1 MAMQKRG
8 RLSEADFQKMDDNDP
23 RKKRWQ
29 QVNKKYGEQG
39 RFQDKKKAMEAARG
53 RAGGSSADT
62 TNKAARAKQLAS
74 DYATSQQDKS
84 KTASQGVQDRRQA
97 LSSRSSDRS
106 SERKDSYA
114 TAQSI
119 QQDRRRQ
126 MSSSDYSAS
135 QRQRDQQDRN
145 RGAQKRG
152 HVSEGAERMSAGS
165 MDRQTKRVDRV
176 PLSETTEV
184 ETELHSGNRPN
195 IPSRIEK
202 RQMRSENVKNRRD
215 HTYRSASK
223 ERDSSGLR
231 SDSDRRAAL
240 SGKNDRGARFIKDF
254 TSKYE
259 R

>member
-8 RLSEADFQKMDDNDP
+8 RLSEADFRKMDDNDP

-39 RFQDKKKAMEAARG
+39 KFQDNKKATESSRG
-53 RAGGSSADT
+53 
-62 TNKAARAKQLAS
+62 RAKQLAS
-74 DYATSQQDKS
+74 DYAASQQDKS
-84 KTASQGVQDRRQA
+84 KTSSQSVQDRRQA

-119 QQDRRRQ
+119 RQDRRRQ

-135 QRQRDQQDRN
+135 QRERDQQDRN

-184 ETELHSGNRPN
+184 ETELHSGNQAT
-195 IPSRIEK
+195 IPSRIEN
-202 RQMRSENVKNRRD
+202 RRMRAENIKNRQD
-215 HTYRSASK
+215 HTYRSAAK
-223 ERDSSGLR
+223 ERDGSGLR

-240 SGKNDRGARFIKDF
+240 LGKNDRGARFVKDF

>member
-8 RLSEADFQKMDDNDP
+8 RLSEADFRKMDDNDP

-39 RFQDKKKAMEAARG
+39 KFQDNKKATESSRG
-53 RAGGSSADT
+53 
-62 TNKAARAKQLAS
+62 RAKQLAS
-74 DYATSQQDKS
+74 DYAASQQDKS
-84 KTASQGVQDRRQA
+84 KTSSQSVQDRRQA

-119 QQDRRRQ
+119 RQDRRRQ

-135 QRQRDQQDRN
+135 QRERDQQDRN

-165 MDRQTKRVDRV
+165 MDRQTKRVDRP

-184 ETELHSGNRPN
+184 ETKLHSANESEGHRAQSKVSTEAVTNR
-195 IPSRIEK
+195 
-202 RQMRSENVKNRRD
+202 KNREQPVED
-215 HTYRSASK
+215 TKKLAKDYASK
-223 ERDSSGLR
+223 HKERR
-231 SDSDRRAAL
+231 
-240 SGKNDRGARFIKDF
+240 N
-254 TSKYE
+254 
-259 R
+259 